1 MDKSTYKCIR
11 MNAEILQIGLQTDR
25 PKNREFNR
33 HVEVWTEKGLDKQRA
48 GVNLAKLFFFVDEE
62 FFRFL
67 LLIQVVLQKIQIYS
81 YVTNT
86 QA

>member
-33 HVEVWTEKGLDKQRA
+33 HVEVWKEKRVGQKKGWTNRELDKHRIERLRN
-48 GVNLAKLFFFVDEE
+48 G
-62 FFRFL
+62 
-67 LLIQVVLQKIQIYS
+67 
-81 YVTNT
+81 
-86 QA
+86 